1 MTRLNELQNMYTIS
15 DLRSLRVLANSL
27 HRQIF
32 EALISQPLTA
42 KQIGEKLGINPTK
55 LYYHLKLMEKVGI
68 IKVENTQIVSGII
81 EKSYRA
87 VARRLQ
93 INPSLLA
100 SDSDSG
106 KENINQVLL
115 STLETTKNDIDRSLH
130 AHYAELEQDPHIII
144 ISRQVSHLS
153 DEQAN
158 EFCEK
163 LNSLIK
169 DFEGKNTNSPDLQ
182 SFALMIAFYPNYYFE
197 S

>member
-1 MTRLNELQNMYTIS
+1 MNKLNELPDLYTIS
-15 DLRSLRVLANSL
+15 DLKSLRVLSDSL

-32 EALISQPLTA
+32 EVLITQSLSA
-42 KQIGEKLGINPTK
+42 KQIGEKLGINSTK
-55 LYYHLKLMEKVGI
+55 LYYHLKLMEKAGI

-93 INPSLLA
+93 IDPSLLT

-115 STLETTKNDIDRSLH
+115 STLETTKKDIDRSLH
-130 AHYAELEQDPHIII
+130 AHYAELEQDSHVIIV
-144 ISRQVSHLS
+144 SRQLCYLS

-169 DFEGKNTNSPDLQ
+169 DFEGKNTNSSDMQ
-182 SFALMIAFYPNYYFE
+182 SFSLMVVFYPNYYFE

>member
-1 MTRLNELQNMYTIS
+1 MNKLNKLPDVYTIS
-15 DLRSLRVLANSL
+15 DLRSLRVLSDSL
-27 HRQIF
+27 HKQIF
-32 EALISQPLTA
+32 EVLISQSLSA
-42 KQIGEKLGINPTK
+42 KQIGKKLGINSTK

-93 INPSLLA
+93 IDPSLLT

-115 STLETTKNDIDRSLH
+115 STLETTKKDIGRSLH
-130 AHYAELEQDPHIII
+130 AHYAKLEQDPHVII
-144 ISRQVSHLS
+144 ISRQLSYLS

-169 DFEGKNTNSPDLQ
+169 DFEGKNTNSSDMQ
-182 SFALMIAFYPNYYFE
+182 SFSLMVAFYPNYYFE

>member
-1 MTRLNELQNMYTIS
+1 MNTLNELPNVYKIS
-15 DLRSLRVLANSL
+15 DLKSLRVLSNSL

-32 EALISQPLTA
+32 EALISQSLSA
-42 KQIGEKLGINPTK
+42 KQIGEKLGINSTK
-55 LYYHLKLMEKVGI
+55 LYYHLKLMEKIGI
-68 IKVENTQIVSGII
+68 IKVEDTRIVSGII

-87 VARRLQ
+87 VARQLQ
-93 INPSLLA
+93 IDPSLLT

-106 KENINQVLL
+106 KENINQILL
-115 STLETTKNDIDRSLH
+115 STLETTKKDIDRSLH
-130 AHYAELEQDPHIII
+130 AHYAELEQDPHVII
-144 ISRQVSHLS
+144 ISRQLSRLS

-169 DFEGKNTNSPDLQ
+169 DFERKNTNSPDLH
-182 SFALMIAFYPNYYFE
+182 SFSLMIAFYPNYYFE